1 MPRKPAAA
9 EPTKP
14 AAAEPKSRLAEV
26 APAMTG
32 IGSLLV
38 GVAAV
43 LALIVSGRPADGGTA
58 TPLDT
63 PVITQAATAGATGA
77 PSATAAAASVVP
89 ATGVPTAAPP
99 DDPATPVFGKVAFTA
114 SLREPV
120 DGLGLPDTGT
130 CTGTWQDGL
139 RLATTLAGEVCGS
152 RLSGADSALLAVADV
167 RIQATAEFT
176 DFTLDKADQYGPG
189 DAALQC
195 RLHGLVKV
203 GSSYIASIGP
213 TGYWEIDRFDDGEQ
227 KHLLLDVVPPIA
239 TAKGGTRLLQLD
251 CYGDPGGPTTVAFSV
266 DGTELG
272 RYTDPNGL
280 PAGDVALSST
290 NYSSRPHPMTVT
302 FSGLRV
308 LLPSP

>member
-1 MPRKPAAA
+1 MPRKPAATA
-9 EPTKP
+9 PTSP
-14 AAAEPKSRLAEV
+14 QPEGAPRSRLAEA

-32 IGSLLV
+32 VGSLLV
-38 GVAAV
+38 GLAAV
-43 LALIVSGRPADGGTA
+43 LALIVSGRPSDGGSA
-58 TPLDT
+58 TPPGT
-63 PVITQAATAGATGA
+63 PAITQAVTAGATEA
-77 PSATAAAASVVP
+77 PSATSAAESAVP
-89 ATGVPTAAPP
+89 ATGSPH
-99 DDPATPVFGKVAFTA
+99 DPGAPVFGKVAFTA

-130 CTGTWQDGL
+130 CTGAWLEGL
-139 RLATTLAGEVCGS
+139 QLSTTLAGEVCGS
-152 RLSGADSALLAVADV
+152 RLSGADAAVLAVADV
-167 RIQATAEFT
+167 RIQATAAFT

-213 TGYWEIDRFDDGEQ
+213 TGYWEIDRFDDGRQ
-227 KHLLLDVVPPIA
+227 TRLLLDVVPPIA
-239 TAKGGTRLLQLD
+239 SAKGGTRLLQLD
-251 CYGDPGGPTTVAFSV
+251 CYGDPGGPTTVVFSV

-290 NYSSRPHPMTVT
+290 NYSSRAHPMTVT
-302 FSGLRV
+302 LSGLRI